1 VTVRPVTVAMFQT
14 VPVAAQTI
22 FPVPNAKVRVMA
34 FELSKTPQD
43 SVNPLR
49 SRMSPATPALKK
61 NVRVEPIVKLAAS
74 CTVDATLSETVTG
87 QSMVT
92 PAELIVRVAPPPA
105 WF

>member
-1 VTVRPVTVAMFQT
+1 VTVRPVIVAKFHG

-22 FPVPNAKVRVMA
+22 FPVPNANVRVMA
-34 FELSKTPQD
+34 LELLKIPHV
-43 SVNPLR
+43 SVNPFR
-49 SRMSPATPALKK
+49 SRTSPATPALKV